1 MKNDLEP
8 WKSIFFCSVEKE
20 AGKEQEENIYL
31 LLQTAKQLSS
41 AEVLMLSANYQI
53 VKNIGKQLL
62 NGVNQN
68 DCSVN
73 YWAKIISEKLNGN
86 ILPDIVLQ
94 RENHLIELHLISD
107 RHYPV
112 NTTSVVEDFKP
123 TKYFRMTD
131 LGCRLCEVMM
141 KYE

>member
-1 MKNDLEP
+1 M
-8 WKSIFFCSVEKE
+8 KSIFFCSVEKE

-73 YWAKIISEKLNGN
+73 YWAKIISEKSNGN

-123 TKYFRMTD
+123 TEIF
-131 LGCRLCEVMM
+131 
-141 KYE
+141 